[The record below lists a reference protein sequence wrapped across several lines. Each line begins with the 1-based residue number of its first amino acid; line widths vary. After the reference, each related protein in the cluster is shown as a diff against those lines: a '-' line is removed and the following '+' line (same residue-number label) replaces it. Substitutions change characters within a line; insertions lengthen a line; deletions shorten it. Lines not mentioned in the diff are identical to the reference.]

1 MEYSIS
7 ETAKKVG
14 ITASTLRYY
23 EKEGLLPSI
32 KRDKNGIR
40 SFTDDDLQSLR
51 IIECLKATGM
61 PIKDIRKFID
71 LCAEGDNSL
80 QERYELFLDRK
91 KAVQKQIEELKKVEQ
106 VIDFKCWYYQIAI
119 EAGTEKIHAGKVKI
133 NSSSMQ

>member
-7 ETAKKVG
+7 EAAKKAG
-14 ITASTLRYY
+14 ITASTISYY

-40 SFTDDDLQSLR
+40 SITDDDLQHLK
-51 IIECLKATGM
+51 IVECLKATGM

-91 KAVQKQIEELKKVEQ
+91 KAIQKQIADLQKVEK
-106 VIDFKCWYYQIAI
+106 VIDFKCWYYQTAI
-119 EAGTEKIHAGKVKI
+119 DAGTEKIHKGKDKVI
-133 NSSSMQ
+133 SSILQ